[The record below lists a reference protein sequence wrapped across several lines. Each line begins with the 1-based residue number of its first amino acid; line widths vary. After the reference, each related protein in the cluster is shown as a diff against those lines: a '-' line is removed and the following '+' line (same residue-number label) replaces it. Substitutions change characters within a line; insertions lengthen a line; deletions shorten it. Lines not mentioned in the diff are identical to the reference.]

1 VPPAAKKG
9 KEPPRSAASE
19 YRAKVAHEF
28 SRLSRLIKQSGH
40 PTPLGDPTSGV
51 MLVVEQP
58 IGPRILQ
65 ALERSLKT
73 VGLPEAYMTYASTGL
88 LAQEIL
94 AAEPH
99 TLVAVGPGA
108 AHDVDALEHPLAQYP
123 FSTAESGAW
132 FAWTKGTA
140 GLSLPALAPA
150 LEDDAAKR
158 RFWRAF
164 LALRDITPES
174 PDSPE

>member
-1 VPPAAKKG
+1 MPPADRTGKG
-9 KEPPRSAASE
+9 RRDAASE
-19 YRAKVAHEF
+19 YRAKTSHEL
-28 SRLSRLIKQSGH
+28 SRLSRLIKTSGY
-40 PTPLGDPTSGV
+40 PAPLGDPASGV

-58 IGPRILQ
+58 AGPRALQ
-65 ALERSLKT
+65 ALERSLHT
-73 VGLPEAYMTYASTGL
+73 VGLQGAYVTYASTGF

-99 TLVAVGPGA
+99 ALVAVGPGA
-108 AHDVDALEHPLAQYP
+108 ARDIDEIENPLARSP
-123 FSTAESGAW
+123 FSTATPGSW

-150 LEDDAAKR
+150 LDDDAAKQ

-164 LALRDITPES
+164 LALRDVA
-174 PDSPE
+174 PDSPA